1 MERDLFLAA
10 LIKNGMKN
18 VEEKIGYPRYGVS
31 GVGGSAAA
39 LTRLWDAVGLTAQ
52 VGTDG
57 DNSAVVNDFD
67 TIAPFNRRKCVG
79 SWSVVGGRAV
89 FTPQA
94 YYGDADYTEDGSKG
108 DYVCVD
114 QRPVYWYQSEDGNI
128 LGVSPGPREGFILH
142 DACKDR
148 ATGNVREHTYLPC
161 YALGLKNG
169 KAVSLPG
176 LNNRQGSYVQ
186 LWNNARTYA
195 DADAAAFTTLE
206 PSAVNHLEYL
216 LMTVEFATQDMQ
228 TVMNGAV
235 SLRWGNNE
243 TYTALTATTGVTN
256 YTGYTE
262 GQQFAIYTGTAD
274 VGSADKYG
282 NCKLVSQEPC
292 DEDGTPN
299 ASGTFRLLTIEMN
312 EGEAALETGTT
323 YKIVTR
329 AYLTGACNGVGT
341 PSGSPVSNADGK
353 HPMRYRYRENVYG
366 NQNRTC
372 HDLFDKRVLVEGT
385 EDEYTLEW
393 YFMPDPLAF
402 APKNPSEADLN
413 TYCEKLAVT
422 QETYANGYITK
433 EAADPKFPCVPV
445 PVKTTGGSAST
456 FFCDYAYLVYSYVVR
471 SVRRGGTF
479 TDGASSGPSY
489 VHANAAPS
497 SGIAYY
503 GGGLFFAQ

>member
-10 LIKNGMKN
+10 LIKNGIKN

-31 GVGGSAAA
+31 GVGGSAAT
-39 LTRLWDAVGLTAQ
+39 LTRLWDADGLTAQ

-67 TIAPFNRRKCVG
+67 SIAPFNRRKCVG
-79 SWSVVGGRAV
+79 SWSVVGGRVV

-114 QRPVYWYQSEDGNI
+114 QRPVYWYQSEDGSI
-128 LGVSPGPREGFILH
+128 LGVSPGPRDGFVLH

-176 LNNRQGSYVQ
+176 LNNRQGAYAA
-186 LWNNARTYA
+186 LWSNARTY
-195 DADAAAFTTLE
+195 DNTDAAAYAILE

-216 LMTVEFATQDMQ
+216 LMTIEFATQNMQ
-228 TVMNGAV
+228 SVMNGAV

-256 YTGYTE
+256 YTGYVE
-262 GQQFAIYTGTAD
+262 GQQFAIYEGTAD
-274 VGSADKYG
+274 VSSADKYG

-292 DEDGTPN
+292 EEDGTPN
-299 ASGTFRLLTIEMN
+299 VSGTFRLLTIEMN
-312 EGEAALETGTT
+312 PGETALVAETA

-329 AYLTGACNGVGT
+329 AYLTGACNGVST

-372 HDLFDKRVLVEGT
+372 HDLFNRRVLVEGT
-385 EDEYTLEW
+385 EDQYTLEW

-402 APKNPSEADLN
+402 TPKNPSEADL
-413 TYCEKLAVT
+413 TAYCELLAVT
-422 QETYANGYITK
+422 QETYANGYIK
-433 EAADPKFPCVPV
+433 KQAADSRYPCVPV
-445 PVKTTGGSAST
+445 PVNTSGGSAST
-456 FFCDYAYLVYSYVVR
+456 YFCDYAYLVSSIVVR
-471 SVRRGGTF
+471 SVRRGGHF
-479 TDGASSGPSY
+479 TDGAHSGPSFVY
-489 VHANAAPS
+489 AYYAPS
-497 SGIAYY
+497 YGYASF
-503 GGGLFFAQ
+503 GGGLYFAQ